1 MKKSEKK
8 LSKLVKDNLKF
19 MVEDFLERDQEVLL
33 KDLKESSDKGLG
45 YFLKLNSI
53 LSKGFHFPGEP
64 DEEDMVDGDFETL
77 VLELHKMLNSVWDDI
92 KGALLNFQNE
102 IQPGR
107 ESSRKLK
114 SDISSGKI
122 DKKVPWYK
130 YLKLGLQD
138 SAADDEKYYEVNF
151 QHYISFEA
159 GSIDFHTAPNQI
171 LLNFLDLFRDVPI
184 SYFSRCAFSECGKV
198 IILTRANKSYCTGTN
213 CAARKGQYEK
223 RRKDPEGTKA
233 KDKARNLTRRKNK
246 TTELTKLT
254 DFKDSTCRS

>member
-1 MKKSEKK
+1 MRNQKKVKKNEKK
-8 LSKLVKDNLKF
+8 LSKQEKDDLKF
-19 MVEDFLERDQEVLL
+19 IVEDFLERDQTVLL
-33 KDLKESSDKGLG
+33 KDLKNSSDKGLG
-45 YFLKLNSI
+45 YFFKLNLI

-64 DEEDMVDGDFETL
+64 DEEDMIGGDFETL
-77 VLELHKMLNSVWDDI
+77 VLELHKRLNPVWDDI
-92 KGALLNFQNE
+92 KGALLNFQDE

-122 DKKVPWYK
+122 DKQAPWYK

-159 GSIDFHTAPNQI
+159 GSIDFHTAPTQI

-184 SYFSRCAFSECGKV
+184 SYFSRCAFSECKKV
-198 IILTRANKSYCTGTN
+198 IILTRTNKSYCTVSN
-213 CAARKGQYEK
+213 CAARKGQFVK
-223 RRKDPEGTKA
+223 RRKDPDGAKT
-233 KDKARNLTRRKNK
+233 KDKERNLTRRKK
-246 TTELTKLT
+246 
-254 DFKDSTCRS
+254 